1 MKTLIGRGVLAS
13 IGLLSLTREKAQEF
27 VDGLVE
33 RGETKREDAKDLVDR
48 LAKRGEEERA
58 AMRKL
63 VHDEVST
70 AMDEMGL
77 VTQKDIQRLAASIEA
92 LNKKIQK

>member
-1 MKTLIGRGVLAS
+1 MKTLIGRSVLAS

-33 RGETKREDAKDLVDR
+33 QGETKREDAKGLVDR
-48 LAKRGEEERA
+48 LARRGEEERA

-63 VHDEVST
+63 IHDEVST
-70 AMDEMGL
+70 AMGEMGL
-77 VTQKDIQRLAASIEA
+77 VTQKDIQELSASIDA
-92 LNKKIQK
+92 LNKKTQK